1 MPTTTHAIVLG
12 ASMAGLAV
20 TATLASRFDRVTVI
34 ERDELPDGIA
44 QRRGVPQGRHVHAI
58 LPGGLAALERT
69 LPGLTGDLLAAG
81 ALRLEFAR
89 HLRAHLD
96 GGWLAPPTGTDA
108 FFVSA
113 SRPLIEGTVRRRCL
127 DLPDVITR
135 TGCDVR
141 GLVAASTGEVTG
153 VRVLPRRPDSSEE
166 VITADL
172 VVDATG
178 RGSRVRRWLADL
190 GYPTPEVERVEVG
203 VRYTT
208 RLYRRRPGDL
218 DGCGDLVVSAVPAG
232 RGADAQAIDG
242 DRWIVTLVGYHGQ
255 TAPADPDGFLAFA
268 RSLEVPHVADL
279 VERADTLGEGATASF
294 PASQRVRFDR
304 LARFPE
310 RLAVV
315 GDAVCSFNPT
325 YGQGMS
331 VAALE
336 AEHLGDEL
344 DTGGLDQ
351 IGRRA
356 FARSRPTV
364 DAAWDLAV
372 SNDLRLPA
380 TVGQRSRVQRLV
392 DRYGLRVGQVAQRDT
407 RVSDAY
413 LRVIGMLEDPSSLLR
428 PSVAWR
434 VLRPGATSAPAF
446 TSSIA
451 ISRPHAPT
459 G

>member
-1 MPTTTHAIVLG
+1 MPTSTHAIVLG

-34 ERDELPDGIA
+34 ERDELPVGIS
-44 QRRGVPQGRHVHAI
+44 QRRGVPQGRHVHAL
-58 LPGGLAALERT
+58 LPGGLAALERAQ
-69 LPGLTGDLLAAG
+69 PGLTDDLLAAG

-89 HLRAHLD
+89 DLRAHLD
-96 GGWLAPPTGTDA
+96 GGWLAPPTGADT

-127 DLPDVITR
+127 DLPNVTAR

-141 GLVAASTGEVTG
+141 GLVVASTGEVGG

-166 VITADL
+166 VLTADL

-178 RGSRVRRWLADL
+178 RGSRVRRWLAYL
-190 GYPTPEVERVEVG
+190 GYPTPEVERIKVG

-218 DGCGDLVVSAVPAG
+218 DGAGDLVVSAVPTG

-242 DRWIVTLVGYHGQ
+242 DRWIITLVGYHGQ
-255 TAPADPDGFLAFA
+255 TAPADPDGYLAFA
-268 RSLEVPHVADL
+268 RSLEVPQVAEL
-279 VERADTLGEGATASF
+279 IEGADPLDEGVTASF

-304 LARFPE
+304 LTRFPE
-310 RLAVV
+310 HLAVV

-344 DTGGLDQ
+344 DAGGLDR

-356 FARSRPTV
+356 LARSRQTV
-364 DAAWDLAV
+364 DVAWDLAV

-380 TVGQRSRVQRLV
+380 TTGQRSRAQRLG
-392 DRYGLRVGQVAQRDT
+392 DRYGLRVGQVAQRDPNA
-407 RVSDAY
+407 SDAY
-413 LRVIGMLEDPSSLLR
+413 LRVIGMLENPSTLLR
-428 PSVAWR
+428 PSVASR
-434 VLRPGATSAPAF
+434 VLRPGATSAPTF
-446 TSSIA
+446 TPSIA
-451 ISRPHAPT
+451 TPRPHAPT